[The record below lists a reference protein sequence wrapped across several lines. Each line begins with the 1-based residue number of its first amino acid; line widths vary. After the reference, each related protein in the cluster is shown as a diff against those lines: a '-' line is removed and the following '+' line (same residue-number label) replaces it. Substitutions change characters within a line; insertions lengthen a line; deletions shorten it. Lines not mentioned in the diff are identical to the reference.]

1 MRQRPFRVWCLPS
14 GDAVS
19 TGESLR
25 SLELM
30 AVWLILLLNF
40 RKVKIEDRKYL
51 VRKANTTRQF
61 L

>member
-25 SLELM
+25 SLEL
-30 AVWLILLLNF
+30 
-40 RKVKIEDRKYL
+40 KVKAKDREFL